1 MIAFSV
7 FSMLSLCVFF
17 LCALSFYL
25 FIKRF
30 IFFDWSKVDFQWF
43 IHLCST
49 AKRWF
54 YGFYFKINWYGVAVS
69 WTQGLMH
76 AEHVYYLWAILLLPI
91 FVILDLGLL
100 VRFCLCQPCFAIH
113 NTFLKCNISVGEDCC
128 FQTVSYFLAA
138 YHFCTLSSCL
148 EYSFLFLNS
157 FL

>member
-1 MIAFSV
+1 
-7 FSMLSLCVFF
+7 MLSLCVFC

-25 FIKRF
+25 FIYK
-30 IFFDWSKVDFQWF
+30 K
-43 IHLCST
+43 IHLFLIEVKLTFNDSFIS
-49 AKRWF
+49 ALQRRDDF
-54 YGFYFKINWYGVAVS
+54 MVSFFKIDWYGVAVS

-113 NTFLKCNISVGEDCC
+113 NTFLKCNISVCKDCC
-128 FQTVSYFLAA
+128 FQTVSYFLTA
-138 YHFCTLSSCL
+138 YHFCTLFSCL